1 MSINI
6 DYEIDDSKVTDLLE
20 KAIDKKITD
29 KFSDDGF
36 LDKVK
41 SVVNQQVAQQVKKCL
56 LSLMWMISLMI
67 ESILS

>member
-41 SVVNQQVAQQVKKCL
+41 SIVNQQVAQQV
-56 LSLMWMISLMI
+56 
-67 ESILS
+67 